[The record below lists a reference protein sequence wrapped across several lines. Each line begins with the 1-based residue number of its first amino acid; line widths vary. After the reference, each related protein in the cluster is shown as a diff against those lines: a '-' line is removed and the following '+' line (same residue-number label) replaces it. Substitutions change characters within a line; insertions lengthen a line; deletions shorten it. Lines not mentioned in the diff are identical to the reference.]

1 MDPGTHVAGTTND
14 LDRGLSSDI
23 HLADAELVGV
33 GVFLPL
39 QHMANHHALGPGA
52 EVINVVHL
60 KACHRQTLGEI
71 VHGLIHLDQLLQ
83 PGDGY
88 PHRI

>member
-1 MDPGTHVAGTTND
+1 MDPGTHVAGTTHD
-14 LDRGLSSDI
+14 LDGVLSSHI
-23 HLADAELVGV
+23 HRADAELVGI
-33 GVFLPL
+33 GVFLPF

-60 KACHRQTLGEI
+60 KARHREALGEI